1 MWGSKRKPVENIPDK
16 KVYVRRDHKYSKGRR
31 DRFSVSRSKF
41 IICFYCADFLDC
53 FLYGIDYTSRL
64 FPLHERGFLLPEA
77 VKTEMEFLRD
87 FIFIILSQ
95 VEISPSSRKS
105 TTLSL
110 CLPVF
115 LSFVSWAYKDLKI
128 VVCDYYK

>member
-1 MWGSKRKPVENIPDK
+1 MGREPVKNIPDK
-16 KVYVRRDHKYSKGRR
+16 KVYVRRDQKYSKGRR
-31 DRFSVSRSKF
+31 DRFSVYRSKF
-41 IICFYCADFLDC
+41 IICFTVLISWTVF
-53 FLYGIDYTSRL
+53 YTSRL

-95 VEISPSSRKS
+95 IEISPSSRKS